1 MAYTMFRID
10 TKVGLWKKGEA
21 SEAWL
26 EGADW
31 VVDAIDNVPTK
42 VSWTLSCNSGPGHML
57 IEYCLLVLISG
68 RLACPLSQPRL
79 EGEPNFPLIDHVPLH
94 GLTLIHLSKHS

>member
-1 MAYTMFRID
+1 MFDNLCSPLMASTMFRID

-42 VSWTLSCNSGPGHML
+42 VS
-57 IEYCLLVLISG
+57 
-68 RLACPLSQPRL
+68 
-79 EGEPNFPLIDHVPLH
+79 
-94 GLTLIHLSKHS
+94 

>member
-1 MAYTMFRID
+1 VISFDNYSSPLMACTMVRID

-42 VSWTLSCNSGPGHML
+42 VS
-57 IEYCLLVLISG
+57 
-68 RLACPLSQPRL
+68 
-79 EGEPNFPLIDHVPLH
+79 
-94 GLTLIHLSKHS
+94 